1 MATGINPGFAG
12 IATAPGQVNLISGFN
27 MNTTGSGNNAVTTSN
42 AFVIGTP
49 SPGGRRGTVALANN
63 LTAPGGSTF
72 IQALGVNKNGLVVG
86 TYTDLNGIMTGSL
99 FRCRAEFS
107 RRSTIPT
114 LISRRGSAPGS
125 TASIPWVRSSDFIPT
140 A

>member
-86 TYTDLNGIMTGSL
+86 ICTDLNGIMHGFTFSL
-99 FRCRAEFS
+99 QSGIFK
-107 RRSTIPT
+107 TVDDPN
-114 LISRRGSAPGS
+114 SRRGSAPRS